1 MQEKCCCG
9 SCTLSTGTSIALT
22 ICAVEAFCGLILNIE
37 LLLVLTD
44 KQIYNPF
51 AFVINADYIED
62 YDLVHGM
69 VLTAIGLNGFWIVF
83 AIVAAKG
90 NIGLS
95 HGLLTLWDMLSYL
108 IIFFD
113 IGSTVYFVIKLQ
125 DSLSKTAEFFEE
137 TEPTKTLTYLTLLIA
152 FSKGG
157 ILLILNVYLVHVV
170 GRRKKEI
177 DHDNSTLTLY
187 ILSQLARCAR
197 TGEETRP
204 NQVTD
209 PPPAYNSNCPS
220 YLPYTIMARTN
231 ESSGSSWSLS
241 CENAKTMCSG
251 VPESYVEQSST
262 RNQCSPSAAANFS
275 AVSHNYQSTNAN
287 STLLY

>member
-1 MQEKCCCG
+1 MC
-9 SCTLSTGTSIALT
+9 
-22 ICAVEAFCGLILNIE
+22 V
-37 LLLVLTD
+37 
-44 KQIYNPF
+44 
-51 AFVINADYIED
+51 
-62 YDLVHGM
+62 VHGM

-125 DSLSKTAEFFEE
+125 DSLSKTADLFEE
-137 TEPTKTLTYLTLLIA
+137 TEPTKTLTYLTLLVA

-197 TGEETRP
+197 TAEETRP
-204 NQVTD
+204 TNQVTE
-209 PPPAYNSNCPS
+209 PPPAYNSNYPS
-220 YLPYTIMARTN
+220 YLPYTIMARSN

-241 CENAKTMCSG
+241 CGNAKTMDSG
-251 VPESYVEQSST
+251 VPESYIQQSST
-262 RNQCSPSAAANFS
+262 RNQCSPSAATGFT
-275 AVSHNYQSTNAN
+275 AVPLNYQTTNDEN
-287 STLLY
+287 NIHCCQHINLDFYVLIKLKFN